1 MGKRYKHLYGQ
12 ISDLES
18 LYLAYGKAQQNKRHG
33 NGFLVF
39 QEHAPANLRRL
50 NEELVDE
57 SWTPDPFR
65 NFFVYE
71 PKQRLISAPTFRDRV
86 VHHSLYATIEPII
99 DQTFLPWSFACRKGK
114 GTHAGVKFVQAELRR
129 GGYTHFLKTDFAG
142 YFPNID
148 TNILHAEYRRK
159 ISCKSTLNLL
169 TKVIPPDSTGV
180 PIGALP
186 SQLSANVYGNIL
198 DQFLHHHHKV
208 RFARYMDDV
217 IVLGYDPEHLR
228 EVKDSIEAFAADKM
242 KMSFSHWSVSPVSRG
257 INFLGYRIWP
267 GHKLIRKSSVHR
279 ARRKIKAIIA
289 RQDYEA
295 LERFIGSWAGHI
307 NKADV
312 YNLKIA
318 LNVKHDI
325 RGKLEMARMARHQT
339 RDFLLGEMLR

>member
-1 MGKRYKHLYGQ
+1 MGRRYKNLYGS
-12 ISDLES
+12 IANLDS
-18 LYLAYGKAQQNKRHG
+18 LYRAYGKAQEHKRQA

-39 QEHAPANLRRL
+39 QEYAPANLRKL
-50 NEELVDE
+50 HEDLKNET
-57 SWTPDPFR
+57 WQPDPLR
-65 NFFVYE
+65 QFVIYE
-71 PKQRLISAPTFRDRV
+71 PKRRLISAPSFRDRV
-86 VHHSLYATIEPII
+86 VHHSWYATVEPIM
-99 DQTFLPWSFACRKGK
+99 DSTFLPWSFACRMGK
-114 GTHAGVKFVQAELRR
+114 GTHAGVKFVQSELRR
-129 GGYTHFLKTDFAG
+129 GGYTHFLKTDFAA
-142 YFPNID
+142 YFPSID
-148 TNILHAEYRRK
+148 TEILHEQYKRK
-159 ISCKSTLNLL
+159 ISCHKTLALME
-169 TKVIPPDSTGV
+169 KIIPRNSVGV

-217 IVLGYDPEHLR
+217 IVLGHDSNHLR
-228 EVKDSIEAFAADKM
+228 EVKDSIEVFARDKM

-279 ARRKIKAIIA
+279 AKRKIKAMIA

-318 LNVKHDI
+318 LNGKHDI
-325 RGKLEMARMARHQT
+325 RSKLELARIARHQT
-339 RDFLLGEMLR
+339 RNFLLGEMLK